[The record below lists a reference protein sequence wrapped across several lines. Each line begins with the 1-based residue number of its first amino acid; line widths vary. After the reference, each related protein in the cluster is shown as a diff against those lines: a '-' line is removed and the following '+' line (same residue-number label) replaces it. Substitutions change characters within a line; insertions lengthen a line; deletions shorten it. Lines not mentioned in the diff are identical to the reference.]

1 MPSSRNYMRSSGT
14 DDHEFGFTEQRTAP
28 LCPPD
33 LPPTMTATHLPVPSP
48 SGSHMCSPCAGPAR
62 LGWVLGS
69 QCGLL
74 GSCTG
79 GRDRSYIRVVKSLA
93 VVQKMTGCIG
103 CTDREVIGWE
113 EIDACSEDYKMITL
127 TPPCPLNLPTNDLVV
142 TSKIRMTLV
151 TVIITKG
158 FNGSRELIAQA
169 TLLISA
175 SGYKHGRHEHHRKQ
189 LVGA

>member
-1 MPSSRNYMRSSGT
+1 
-14 DDHEFGFTEQRTAP
+14 
-28 LCPPD
+28 
-33 LPPTMTATHLPVPSP
+33 
-48 SGSHMCSPCAGPAR
+48 
-62 LGWVLGS
+62 
-69 QCGLL
+69 
-74 GSCTG
+74 
-79 GRDRSYIRVVKSLA
+79 
-93 VVQKMTGCIG
+93 
-103 CTDREVIGWE
+103 
-113 EIDACSEDYKMITL
+113 MITL